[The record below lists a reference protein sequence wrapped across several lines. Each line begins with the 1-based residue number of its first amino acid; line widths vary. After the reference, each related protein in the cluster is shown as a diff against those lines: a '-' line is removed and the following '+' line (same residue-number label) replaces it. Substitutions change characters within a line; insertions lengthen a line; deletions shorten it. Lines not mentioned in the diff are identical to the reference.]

1 MTFTE
6 ANSLI
11 QFRPNASDL
20 PRLKKPFGR
29 LIPGEPVK
37 TMPQLKALIDKTRP
51 SRVTAVGDVVS
62 RETLAAGIRVDLR
75 IIDRISMRKPTALF
89 NVKAEKTYHV
99 TNPPGV
105 ITMGSLE
112 VVKRAMKERD
122 ALILVD
128 GEEDL
133 LTLPCIVESPD
144 DGLVLYGQP
153 SEGLI
158 VVATASHVKKEADQI
173 LKRMTRE
180 ETGPP

>member
-1 MTFTE
+1 
-6 ANSLI
+6 
-11 QFRPNASDL
+11 
-20 PRLKKPFGR
+20 
-29 LIPGEPVK
+29 
-37 TMPQLKALIDKTRP
+37 MPQLKAMLYRTHP

-62 RETLAAGIRVDLR
+62 RETLAAGIKVDLR
-75 IIDRISMRKPTALF
+75 IIDRISMRKPTAQF
-89 NVKAEKTYHV
+89 IVKAEKTYHV

-112 VVKRAMKERD
+112 VVKRAMRERE

-158 VVATASHVKKEADQI
+158 VVATTGDVRREADQI
-173 LKRMTRE
+173 LSRMTRE
-180 ETGPP
+180 EASPP

>member
-1 MTFTE
+1 M
-6 ANSLI
+6 
-11 QFRPNASDL
+11 
-20 PRLKKPFGR
+20 KKPFGK
-29 LIPGEPVK
+29 LIPGEPSK
-37 TMPQLKALIDKTRP
+37 TMPALRALVEKTHP
-51 SRVTAVGDVVS
+51 SRITAVGDVVS
-62 RETLAAGIRVDLR
+62 SETLAAGIKVDLR
-75 IIDRISMRKPTALF
+75 IIDRISMRKPTAHF
-89 NVKAEKTYHV
+89 HVKAEKTYHV

-112 VVKRAMKERD
+112 VVKRAMRERE

-158 VVATASHVKKEADQI
+158 VVATTSDVKREADQI
-173 LKRMTRE
+173 LGRMTRE
-180 ETGPP
+180 EANLPPAKR